1 MSHQDQYGG
10 SKDLTIS
17 LPYNNKEAVC
27 TPGFRKG
34 VCHTVAIEAD
44 KK

>member
-10 SKDLTIS
+10 RKYLTIY
-17 LPYNNKEAVC
+17 LPHNNKEAVC
-27 TPGFRKG
+27 APGFRKG
-34 VCHTVAIEAD
+34 VYHTVAIEAD